1 MRQTFLQKNSM
12 MHLLIE
18 WIKGDWLFSSTRKL
32 KIVPN
37 KWSTVILWFC
47 GFQLGQT
54 FRSTQENELCK
65 DFFLVCSMSTYNPI
79 IHIRPILTRLGDFFF
94 TLALYWRNLLF
105 SPDCSRTEHCLSQH
119 TQTDC
124 SYLQSLKCNVTS
136 WVIVF
141 STISSQLWT
150 KPNVTWGYCWKVLT
164 VSAVAF

>member
-79 IHIRPILTRLGDFFF
+79 IHIRPILTRLGDFFLHLHCTGGTF
-94 TLALYWRNLLF
+94 
-105 SPDCSRTEHCLSQH
+105 CSA
-119 TQTDC
+119 
-124 SYLQSLKCNVTS
+124 
-136 WVIVF
+136 
-141 STISSQLWT
+141 
-150 KPNVTWGYCWKVLT
+150 LT
-164 VSAVAF
+164 VAEQNTAYHNIHKLIVHTYSL